1 MSCARLA
8 AVFVLL
14 LFVSA
19 SAYAQGATT
28 RADAVASMQQAEKD
42 IREMADAG
50 FSVKFVGDTLTAAKQ
65 ALERADFAE
74 LIRRNATGNL
84 ADEARK
90 ALEGLNYEGFNYGE
104 VLKHTQEISLRKQRA
119 YSLSDSI
126 RAAAIRIGDYR
137 SQEIDATAAETF
149 LSDAKLA
156 FEKERYDEAEVLLL
170 KARSDLEDRRAE
182 LSTLNVIVESGKSYF
197 VKNWPAISVAVVA
210 VGLSA
215 WFGWRLSRARRIRN
229 RLRRLRVEKSVLIR
243 LMKKAQVDRYETAE
257 ISESIYEIRMEKYN
271 ERMEEVKR
279 TLPVLE
285 SMLKKDRFAFYF
297 GLLKKPEKVVERK
310 ERETR
315 KIKKTEKAEKPRE
328 PFWPVF
334 SKALRGLLEEG
345 KADRKILHKK
355 QIRKKKI
362 LHEVGPEK
370 SSVGFLEKLR
380 LAFQKPEGKKRAEP
394 KDEAEKF
401 EAEAEETKIEIP
413 RSFEKRGEEREAPRK
428 PSPLSELIG
437 RWKAEASRMEHEA
450 QRRGALEKLY
460 SGRRGYTFSKKSYKT
475 SDIGLRIKRL
485 IGKIRFK
492 IS

>member
-14 LFVSA
+14 LFLSA
-19 SAYAQGATT
+19 SAYAQSAAT

-50 FSVKFVGDTLTAAKQ
+50 FSVKFVSDTLTAAKQ

-104 VLKHTQEISLRKQRA
+104 VLKHTQEISLRKQKA

-126 RAAAIRIGDYR
+126 RAAAIRIEDYR
-137 SQEIDATAAETF
+137 SQKIDATAAETF

-156 FEKERYDEAEVLLL
+156 FEKERYDEAEILLL

-229 RLRRLRVEKSVLIR
+229 KLRRLRVEKSVLIR

-285 SMLKKDRFAFYF
+285 SMLKKDRFAVYF
-297 GLLKKPEKVVERK
+297 GLLKKTEKVVEK
-310 ERETR
+310 KKRE
-315 KIKKTEKAEKPRE
+315 IKKTNKVESPRE
-328 PFWPVF
+328 PFLSGF
-334 SKALRGLLEEG
+334 SKALRGLLEERES
-345 KADRKILHKK
+345 DKK
-355 QIRKKKI
+355 VVREKPIKKKKT
-362 LHEVGPEK
+362 LRQVGPEK
-370 SSVGFLEKLR
+370 SSVGFLER
-380 LAFQKPEGKKRAEP
+380 LKMSFQKSEVERPTRP
-394 KDEAEKF
+394 KYETEKF
-401 EAEAEETKIEIP
+401 ETRIEETRTEIP
-413 RSFEKRGEEREAPRK
+413 RIFEKREEEKEAPGK
-428 PSPLSELIG
+428 PSPFHELIG
-437 RWKAEASRMEHEA
+437 RWRAEASRMEHEA
-450 QRRGALEKLY
+450 QRKGALEKLY